1 MEKPYNKRENIKSL
15 KDNPVR
21 INVPNNNNQNN
32 ISKIQEDTE
41 MIEAEETIPNNIK
54 EVKETDASVI
64 AQPSI
69 TNNTEKLEEIDVS
82 VITHP
87 SINKPKRLATKE
99 REEEIIQE
107 MESNS
112 TRNKQPRKEEK
123 ATTENQDL
131 PSTRLKKKKE
141 DARTTPTTPKKITL
155 LHGKRRYDI
164 ADDLTKLTANIS
176 IAQLLDISP
185 KLRSELTKALK
196 LKSPELVEENPEK
209 IMLSTLN
216 RDDVATAECIVDNVK
231 GVAFLDTCASIN
243 IITRSFLNKLK
254 NVTPSGF
261 SDDNIIQ
268 IFSSKNVIMET
279 CNLRVQFG
287 NVFIQDNFRIIDQD
301 TQIFDILIGYR
312 TLKEN
317 NLFINPIDNF
327 LCRMNEDEEWYRII
341 PLHKYHSNDT
351 NQNNTPNDDSQ
362 NDDSLLFCVI
372 TKYDDNNKKE
382 NTNQINTGTD
392 LTSDDDEKENIIQ
405 EIIKGSPKNC
415 RAKVNDLFQNF
426 KPILATRIEELEP
439 TKLLPHNITLVE
451 NAKPIKQKCYRLSKV
466 QAKALKE
473 EITKLL
479 KNKLI
484 VPSNSPWSF
493 PVILVLKK
501 NKKWRL
507 CIDYR
512 KLNNVTIKDAYAL
525 PVIDEIL
532 FSIGKSVKYFTT
544 IDLFSG
550 FHQIPMNEADI
561 PKTSFTTMY
570 GNYQFLVMPFGLC
583 NAPATFQREMNRIFF
598 PLIGVCMFVYIDN
611 LVIFSNSFEEHIQD
625 IIKVF
630 TIIRDNGL
638 KINFNKCH
646 FFKQKVELLGHTI
659 STHGVSPISAK
670 IEVISNWLAPKNV
683 KQLQSFLGA
692 IGYYRK
698 FIHNYASI
706 AKPLYK
712 LLKKGI
718 SFEWTSSQEES
729 FQSLKDK
736 LLSAPILN
744 MPDFDKPF
752 LIRTDASYA
761 GIGGV
766 LLQKDDNNVEKP
778 IHYVSRSLKPEEVN
792 YGITDLEGTAA
803 SYCVNKF
810 KSYISGSK
818 FDTILYTDHK
828 PLVGLFKN
836 KEPNNSRQTRWV
848 ILLSMLNVK
857 VMYEPGK
864 KNVVADAL
872 SRMESTNN
880 KIVATLATDPS
891 TINSTKD
898 NSLLVKF
905 KENFITI
912 NNEKYYMDKESQN
925 LRKVVENNNSKID
938 LVLKAHRVGHEGVYK
953 TYNRLKRDFYWTN
966 MILDVKYIVSTCHR
980 CQIFRPQ
987 RTNNQT
993 EDIPTKPGLPF
1004 TKVGLDIV
1012 GPLPR
1017 SIKGNLY
1024 IIVLVDYL
1032 TKWVEAEATSKVESE
1047 DVISFL
1053 SKVFSRHGI
1062 PEVLVTDNGPQFRSE
1077 KTKSFLD
1084 LYGVYV
1090 HFTSTYHPESN
1101 GEV

>member
-1 MEKPYNKRENIKSL
+1 
-15 KDNPVR
+15 
-21 INVPNNNNQNN
+21 
-32 ISKIQEDTE
+32 
-41 MIEAEETIPNNIK
+41 
-54 EVKETDASVI
+54 
-64 AQPSI
+64 
-69 TNNTEKLEEIDVS
+69 
-82 VITHP
+82 
-87 SINKPKRLATKE
+87 
-99 REEEIIQE
+99 
-107 MESNS
+107 
-112 TRNKQPRKEEK
+112 
-123 ATTENQDL
+123 
-131 PSTRLKKKKE
+131 
-141 DARTTPTTPKKITL
+141 
-155 LHGKRRYDI
+155 
-164 ADDLTKLTANIS
+164 
-176 IAQLLDISP
+176 
-185 KLRSELTKALK
+185 
-196 LKSPELVEENPEK
+196 
-209 IMLSTLN
+209 
-216 RDDVATAECIVDNVK
+216 
-231 GVAFLDTCASIN
+231 
-243 IITRSFLNKLK
+243 
-254 NVTPSGF
+254 
-261 SDDNIIQ
+261 
-268 IFSSKNVIMET
+268 MET

-287 NVFIQDNFRIIDQD
+287 NVLIQDNFRIIDHD
-301 TQIFDILIGYR
+301 IQIFDILIGYR
-312 TLKEN
+312 TLKDN

-327 LCRMNEDEEWYRII
+327 LCRMNEDEEWYRIT
-341 PLHKYHSNDT
+341 PLHKYNSNDT
-351 NQNNTPNDDSQ
+351 NKNNTSKENSS
-362 NDDSLLFCVI
+362 NSDSLLFCLI
-372 TKYDDNNKKE
+372 TKCDDNNNKE
-382 NTNQINTGTD
+382 KINQMNSGTD
-392 LTSDDDEKENIIQ
+392 PTINDEKSNIIQ
-405 EIIKGSPKNC
+405 KIIKESPKDS
-415 RAKVNDLFQNF
+415 RLKVIKLFRNF
-426 KPILATRIEELEP
+426 KAILATRIEELGP

-532 FSIGKSVKYFTT
+532 FSIGNSVKYFTT

-550 FHQIPMNEADI
+550 FHQIPMNETDI

-598 PLIGVCMFVYIDN
+598 PLIGVCMFVYIDD
-611 LVIFSNSFEEHIQD
+611 LVIFSKSFDEHIND

-659 STHGVSPISAK
+659 STQGISPIDAK
-670 IEVISNWLAPKNV
+670 VEVISNWLAPKNV

-698 FIHNYASI
+698 FIHNYSSI

-718 SFEWTSSQEES
+718 SFEWTSAQEES

-736 LLSAPILN
+736 LLSAPILQI
-744 MPDFDKPF
+744 PDFDKPF

-803 SYCVNKF
+803 TYCVNKF

-818 FDTILYTDHK
+818 FNTVLYTDHK

-836 KEPNNSRQTRWV
+836 KEPNNARQTRWI

-872 SRMESTNN
+872 SRMETVNYKPITALVTN
-880 KIVATLATDPS
+880 PS
-891 TINSTKD
+891 TINITED
-898 NSLLVKF
+898 NSLLGKF

-912 NNEKYYMDKESQN
+912 ENEKYYMDKESQN
-925 LRKVVENNNSKID
+925 LRKIIENNNDKID
-938 LVLKAHRVGHEGVYK
+938 LVLKAHGVGHEGVFK
-953 TYNRLKRDFYWTN
+953 TYNRLKRDYYWIN

-980 CQIFRPQ
+980 CQIFIPQ

-1017 SIKGNLY
+1017 STKGNLY

-1032 TKWVEAEATSKVESE
+1032 TKWVEAEATDKIES
-1047 DVISFL
+1047 DNVISFL
-1053 SKVFSRHGI
+1053 SKVFARHGI
-1062 PEVLVTDNGPQFRSE
+1062 PEILVTDNGPQFRSD

-1101 GEV
+1101 GEVENRNKEIGKYLRLLCNNNQEIWDDMLPSALWALRTCKNETTKFSSFELLYGRRDLQPFELMVNLDKKEDYESKDEFLIRRFTKHYKWINEAVKNIETANKLWEDRRKQMKRLRANYNPGDLVMVKLINRRKLDPFFVGPMKIIKKQFNTVTLCDPITNQIADRNVHLKNIVPYRLCEIETSRDEV